1 MLEFL
6 RNNTGNLI
14 VIAVVALIV
23 FLAIRAMVKDKKS
36 GKSSCGCNCSGCA
49 LKDKCENGR

>member
-6 RNNTGNLI
+6 RGNIGNII
-14 VIAVVALIV
+14 VIAIVALIV
-23 FLAIRAMVKDKKS
+23 FLAIRAMVKNKKD
-36 GKSSCGCNCSGCA
+36 GKSSCGCDCSGCA